1 MILKKR
7 PGSKHN
13 PSPIRKKYEWENRK
27 GRTEERRSRFM
38 ILYQIAKTME
48 QRAQLDR
55 TIRENG
61 AGSEVLDQLLAE
73 KAELEQALLARA
85 AIRAEADPAL
95 SV

>member
-1 MILKKR
+1 
-7 PGSKHN
+7 
-13 PSPIRKKYEWENRK
+13 
-27 GRTEERRSRFM
+27 M